1 MAQSGRVQLWTTNAA
16 GGNARRLN
24 VVTSPPGRAFLTA
37 RLTRL
42 GDVIYAVSD
51 AADGNVDDLYLIDHR
66 TRRSRF
72 LFSVRGLVTFA
83 TSPDGLRIAY
93 GRQLPVAGKPAT
105 FVANIDGTHQRQV
118 APVAATYSL
127 AWPVSDTLFMVGG
140 EGRCWFCAL
149 SVVTGSGHPVPVPVK
164 NLDGWPVV
172 SPRADRVATDDL
184 TGPAGERIYTTSG
197 KLLRNII
204 GAGGGEA
211 FWAPDE
217 QQLLIQQSGLRVFDF
232 ATHRLATFRH
242 AGPAS
247 MDVLDWKSTSTG
259 K

>member
-24 VVTSPPGRAFLTA
+24 VVTPPPSRAFLTA

-149 SVVTGSGHPVPVPVK
+149 SVEIHHERCGLPG
-164 NLDGWPVV
+164 
-172 SPRADRVATDDL
+172 DR
-184 TGPAGERIYTTSG
+184 
-197 KLLRNII
+197 
-204 GAGGGEA
+204 
-211 FWAPDE
+211 
-217 QQLLIQQSGLRVFDF
+217 
-232 ATHRLATFRH
+232 
-242 AGPAS
+242 
-247 MDVLDWKSTSTG
+247 
-259 K
+259 